1 MLLQFNFSNFKSFAN
16 ETTLDLTATGIS
28 ELSHHIVHMGRERF
42 LPVAAIFG
50 ANASGKS
57 HVYQAFSYMRHMVLQ
72 SFSYGGNMALSS
84 VAEDAHYRKPPSFAF
99 DERRGDPVTCE
110 VQILDRITHRSTIYG
125 FSADDQGIVEEW
137 LYERAKTVKN
147 NRLVMY
153 RDRVKKTLEMPG
165 FAASEQT
172 NINTALEPEALVVSL
187 GAKLKVQK
195 CVRLLNWFA
204 HCETIDYG
212 HPGENLYRSTRIPQK
227 FQSKVVQEA
236 VLEFLR
242 TFDDSIRGFRVDE
255 VPSQEDGD
263 SPKYLVKTLHNAL
276 DTEDMIALD
285 IGQESAGTLK
295 LFSLYP
301 SLVSALTHG
310 SVIFVDELNA
320 RLHPLLMRNLINL
333 FAQESSNPNHA
344 QLIFTTHDTW
354 HLANHSLRRDEI
366 WFTDKQSDGE
376 STLYSLAEFA
386 CEGGEKIRKDENY
399 EKNYLSGKYR
409 AIPTLRT
416 ITVSFP
422 DFAEATEGKKNS
434 YE

>member
-1 MLLQFNFSNFKSFAN
+1 MLLQFNFSNYKSFAN

-28 ELSHHIVHMGRERF
+28 ELSHHVIHIGKERL

-72 SFSYGGNMALSS
+72 SFSYGGNMALSA

-99 DERRGDPVTCE
+99 DQRRGEPVTCE
-110 VQILDRITHRSTIYG
+110 VHIIDRGTKRLIIYG

-137 LYERAKTVKN
+137 LYERAKTAKK
-147 NRLVMY
+147 NRLIMY
-153 RDRVKKTLEMPG
+153 RDRAQKMLEMPG
-165 FAASEQT
+165 FSSSEQT
-172 NINTALEPEALVVSL
+172 NISTALEPEALVVSL
-187 GAKLKVQK
+187 GAKLKVEK
-195 CVRLLNWFA
+195 CVRLLNWFIQ
-204 HCETIDYG
+204 CETIDYG
-212 HPGENLYRSTRIPQK
+212 HPGENLFRSTRIPQK
-227 FQSKVVQEA
+227 FQSAEVQEA
-236 VLEFLR
+236 VLKFL
-242 TFDDSIRGFRVDE
+242 TSFDDSIKGFRVEE
-255 VPSQEDGD
+255 VPPQEDAN

-276 DTEDMIALD
+276 DSEGMIALD
-285 IGQESAGTLK
+285 LGQESAGTLK

-333 FAQESSNPNHA
+333 FAHESSNPNHA

-366 WFTDKQSDGE
+366 WFTDKQSHGE

-409 AIPTLRT
+409 AIPTLKT
-416 ITVSFP
+416 ITLTFP
-422 DFAEATEGKKNS
+422 DFAETATGERVS
-434 YE
+434 HE